1 MNKEIE
7 ILKKFVTEQRL
18 ERFYEV
24 LEYRTRYITVVL
36 EDLYQPH
43 NASAVLR
50 SCDIMGIQDVHII
63 ENENKYVVNKE
74 IAVGASQWL
83 TLKNYNN
90 KQNNTLDAIKELKK
104 QGYRIVATSP
114 HRDDV
119 ELKEFDL
126 SKGKAALVFGSEKP
140 GISDI
145 VIENADE
152 FLKIDMYGFT
162 ESFNISVSVALI
174 INNLVERLHQ
184 TDINWKLT
192 EGEKEEILLTW
203 LKKSVKD
210 SDNILKKLLKKTS

>member
-24 LEYRTRYITVVL
+24 LENRTRYMTVVL

-192 EGEKEEILLTW
+192 EGEKKEILLTW
-203 LKKSVKD
+203 LK
-210 SDNILKKLLKKTS
+210 NLLRIQIIF